1 MPTYEEALAAN
12 PAAFVDYA
20 SEMAAAGTDLTEHR
34 AEYDSTVV
42 EINAGWQDKA
52 NTAFND
58 DAVVV
63 DEHVDQV
70 ATQVGE
76 AAELLDSGGAAMQSM
91 VEQLRSTD
99 ASYRGAGFNV
109 QSEPRVELGAVHWA
123 AIAAAGPFGPMLQAL
138 FQARAD
144 EGTVQLQL
152 GLSVLT
158 AADAATG
165 AGLTAAAEQFEP
177 LEDKGGAADPTIC
190 PPVVAEDDRTGRDGE
205 DDQNGRDT
213 TGQDDADPKKKSGD
227 GDPESDKDKDADEKK
242 NDDEDKQSEEDQ
254 EKDPQDQNQDQD
266 ETRQPTD
273 PDQPGAVEPNEPTV
287 PGYESPDPADYD
299 MPDVPGVD
307 TDWDPAELDSAEID
321 PAELPSGGL
330 AGSGGGLGGGG
341 GGAGLPEAGSVPTGG
356 TAGPVGGVIGAPAGA
371 TGGPASTAG
380 GRTGLGGMV
389 GAPGAR
395 GAANPDDEFE
405 RESFLTED
413 PDEDVWGIGTVE
425 DNPYVD
431 YQEEQEAE
439 AAEEPVFP
447 SLLED
452 APPILLPGFPP
463 PEPGPNRT

>member
-20 SEMAAAGTDLTEHR
+20 SEMASAGTDLTEHR

-63 DEHVDQV
+63 DDHVEQV
-70 ATQVGE
+70 VSQVGE
-76 AAELLDSGGAAMQSM
+76 AAEMLDSGGAAMQSM
-91 VEQLRSTD
+91 VEQLKGLD

-109 QSEPRVELGAVHWA
+109 QTEPRVELGAVHWA

-152 GLSVLT
+152 GLSLLT

-177 LEDKGGAADPTIC
+177 LEDKGGPADPTIC
-190 PPVVAEDDRTGRDGE
+190 PPVVAEDDRTGRDGK
-205 DDQNGRDT
+205 DDRDT
-213 TGQDDADPKKKSGD
+213 TGRADQDPKQKTTED
-227 GDPESDKDKDADEKK
+227 DDPDEDEKK
-242 NDDEDKQSEEDQ
+242 DDDKKRDEED
-254 EKDPQDQNQDQD
+254 EKSEDDKEDEPKDQD
-266 ETRQPTD
+266 PSRD
-273 PDQPGAVEPNEPTV
+273 PDQTGQADPEQHGTVEPNEPEV
-287 PGYESPDPADYD
+287 PDYTSPDLVDYEA
-299 MPDVPGVD
+299 PDVPGLD
-307 TDWDPAELDSAEID
+307 NDWDPAELDGS
-321 PAELPSGGL
+321 ELPSGGL

-341 GGAGLPEAGSVPTGG
+341 VGGVGAPDAGTVPTGT
-356 TAGPVGGVIGAPAGA
+356 TAGPVGVVGAPANA
-371 TGGPASTAG
+371 AGGPGTSTG
-380 GRTGLGGMV
+380 SRGLGGMV

-395 GAANPDDEFE
+395 GGANPDDEFE

-413 PDEDVWGIGTVE
+413 PDEDVWGIGTAE

-431 YQEEQEAE
+431 YQEEQAE
-439 AAEEPVFP
+439 TADEDAFP
-447 SLLED
+447 SLLQD
-452 APPILLPGFPP
+452 PPPVLLPGFPP
-463 PEPGPNRT
+463 PEPGPGRD

>member
-1 MPTYEEALAAN
+1 MPTYEEALAAD

-34 AEYDSTVV
+34 AEYDATVV
-42 EINAGWQDKA
+42 EINAGWQDRA

-58 DAVVV
+58 DAVIV
-63 DEHVDQV
+63 DDHVEQV

-76 AAELLDSGGAAMQSM
+76 AAEMLDSGGAAMQSM
-91 VEQLRSTD
+91 VEQLRGLD
-99 ASYRGAGFNV
+99 ASYRGAGFDV
-109 QSEPRVELGAVHWA
+109 QPEPRVQLGAVHWA

-165 AGLTAAAEQFEP
+165 AGLTAAAEQLEP

-190 PPVVAEDDRTGRDGE
+190 PPVVAEDDTGRDGE
-205 DDQNGRDT
+205 DDRDGRDT
-213 TGQDDADPKKKSGD
+213 TGQDDADPKKKTGD
-227 GDPESDKDKDADEKK
+227 GDPKSDEEKDKDKDE
-242 NDDEDKQSEEDQ
+242 DEDAKDDDDKQPEED
-254 EKDPQDQNQDQD
+254 EDPQDQDQD
-266 ETRQPTD
+266 ETGQEPVD
-273 PDQPGAVEPNEPTV
+273 PDQPGAVEPGEPAV
-287 PGYESPDPADYD
+287 PDYQSPDPVDYD
-299 MPDVPGVD
+299 VPDVPGLEN
-307 TDWDPAELDSAEID
+307 DWDPAELD

-330 AGSGGGLGGGG
+330 AGGGGGLGGGSG
-341 GGAGLPEAGSVPTGG
+341 VGLPEAGPVPTGG
-356 TAGPVGGVIGAPAGA
+356 TASPVGGVVGAPAGT
-371 TGGPASTAG
+371 TGGTPAAAG
-380 GRTGLGGMV
+380 GRTGMGGMV

-431 YQEEQEAE
+431 YQEEQLAE
-439 AAEEPVFP
+439 AAEAAEAPGFP
-447 SLLED
+447 SLLEEP
-452 APPILLPGFPP
+452 PPILLPGFPP
-463 PEPGPNRT
+463 PERGPDRT

>member
-58 DAVVV
+58 DAMVV
-63 DEHVDQV
+63 DEHVEQV

-205 DDQNGRDT
+205 DDRDGRDT
-213 TGQDDADPKKKSGD
+213 TGQDDADPKKQTGD

-242 NDDEDKQSEEDQ
+242 KDDEDKPSEEDQ

-266 ETRQPTD
+266 QDETGRQPTD

-307 TDWDPAELDSAEID
+307 TDWDPAELDSTD
-321 PAELPSGGL
+321 LPTGGL

-356 TAGPVGGVIGAPAGA
+356 TAGPVGGVIGAPTGS

-380 GRTGLGGMV
+380 GRTGMGGMV

-395 GAANPDDEFE
+395 GTANPDDEFE

-431 YQEEQEAE
+431 YQEEQEAGP
-439 AAEEPVFP
+439 AEEPAFP

-463 PEPGPNRT
+463 PELGPNRT